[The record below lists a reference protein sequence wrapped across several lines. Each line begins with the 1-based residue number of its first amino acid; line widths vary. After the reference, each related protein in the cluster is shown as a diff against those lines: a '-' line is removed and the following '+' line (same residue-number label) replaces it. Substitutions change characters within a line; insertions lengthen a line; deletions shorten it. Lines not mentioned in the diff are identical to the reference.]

1 MILASILLLI
11 SFYLLAIVTDEFF
24 IGSLDKISN
33 RLKLSSEVAGATFMA
48 VGSSAPELFT
58 AIFAV
63 FRTTVGSE
71 GLGAGTIVGS
81 AIFNILVIIGASA
94 MFRRAKITWQ
104 PVLRDLLFYSFAI
117 ILLLLVFSSGT
128 VTLIET
134 LLFLGLYGLYVYFVA
149 NWGKWLKYKSSNLE
163 IVSEETKKNPINEF
177 VSKTIA
183 RLIPGINSNFW
194 WAFIAS
200 VLMIIVLSYALVE
213 SAVVIASSLGISQAI
228 IGLTVLAAGTSV
240 PDLLS
245 SLIVAKKG
253 RGDMAITN
261 AVGSNIFDILFALGF
276 SYFLYLV
283 VKGGTITVDTENL
296 FASIVLLFATVIA
309 VLFILMLRKWHIS
322 PRSGSLLIILYL
334 LYLGYNIGR
343 VLGIL

>member
-1 MILASILLLI
+1 MVIAVILLLI

-24 IGSLDKISN
+24 VGSLDKISGK
-33 RLKLSSEVAGATFMA
+33 LKLSSEVAGATFMA

-58 AIFAV
+58 ALFAV
-63 FRTTVGSE
+63 FKITGGGE

-104 PVLRDLLFYSFAI
+104 PVLRDLLFYCFAI
-117 ILLLLVFSSGT
+117 ILLLIVFANGV
-128 VTLIET
+128 VTLPET
-134 LLFLGLYGLYVYFVA
+134 IMFLGFYAVYVYFVA
-149 NWGKWLKYKSSNLE
+149 NWGKWFKYKSENLE
-163 IVSEETKKNPINEF
+163 IVAEESKKNPVNEF
-177 VSKTIA
+177 ISNIVRSS
-183 RLIPGINSNFW
+183 IPGITKNFW
-194 WAFIAS
+194 FAFVVSI
-200 VLMIIVLSYALVE
+200 LMIMGLSFVLVE
-213 SAVVIASSLGISQAI
+213 SAVVIASSLGVSQAI

-253 RGDMAITN
+253 RGDMAIAN
-261 AVGSNIFDILFALGF
+261 AVGSNIFDILFGLGF
-276 SYFLYLV
+276 SYFIYLV
-283 VKGGTITVDTENL
+283 IRGGTITVDTENL

-309 VLFILMLRKWHIS
+309 VLFILVMRKWHIS

-334 LYLGYNIGR
+334 LYLGYNIGK
-343 VLGIL
+343 VLGVL